1 VSSALKKL
9 ATANNIQLPMG
20 QKSPEGA
27 VSQIRTASIEQLTE
41 LFKSKVVVDACM
53 ADAAL
58 GRLHQ
63 FNISDPAV
71 LKSVVVCINVLLT
84 SRAVL
89 AIERL
94 PVIQQHLQRV
104 IEALVEIPDDEIA
117 ADIAHRVEGIGVAL
131 FKHKKDVARVAPYFA
146 ADVLTTFEKKTLRPP
161 VKVCIN
167 CIFNFQLASI
177 EISELCFRF
186 I

>member
-9 ATANNIQLPMG
+9 AIANKIQLPMG
-20 QKSPEGA
+20 QKSQEGA
-27 VSQIRTASIEQLTE
+27 VSHIRTASIEQLTD
-41 LFKSKVVVDACM
+41 LFKSKVVVDASM

-63 FNISDPAV
+63 FNISNAAT
-71 LKSVVVCINVLLT
+71 LKSVVVCINTLLT

-89 AIERL
+89 AMERL
-94 PVIQQHLQRV
+94 PVLQQHLQLV
-104 IEALVEIPDDEIA
+104 IEALVEIEDDEFA
-117 ADIAHRVEGIGVAL
+117 ADIAHRLEGIGVGM

-146 ADVLTTFEKKTLRPP
+146 ADVLTIFEKKTLRPP
-161 VKVCIN
+161 VKVCLGLLIL
-167 CIFNFQLASI
+167 IFSLMVS
-177 EISELCFRF
+177 LLF